1 MIRVGIDARLLA
13 LPTTGIG
20 RYTAEFC
27 KRLVNYPGN
36 FFLYSAAP
44 FSKDEWVQSNVHIR
58 SCNYQSRVS
67 TLAWSQTKLPLWAKR
82 DRLDL
87 FWGPSHR
94 LPSCMPLGIARVVTI
109 HDLVWKFAGTT
120 MPPVNHWFERQ
131 LMPRAIALADRIVTV
146 SQSTAEAVM
155 EEYPSA
161 QGRVR
166 MIYPGA
172 TMLPMSKRV
181 KSLSNIS
188 VNQPYFLFVGTLE
201 PRKNL
206 PRLLSAYA
214 SLDSLLR
221 KKAKLVLAGDR
232 GWGDINISA
241 LIKRLQL
248 TEDVIL
254 TGYVSDDD
262 LSTLYTNALFVAMPS
277 LYEGFGLPI
286 IEAMAHGKTVLTSDR
301 SSMPEVVGN
310 AGITVDPFNEK
321 SIAGA
326 LKSLIGNDKLRNT
339 LNQKTTENIKRF
351 SWQNSA
357 QAMWNVFN
365 ESIIARTELI
375 KDCKL
380 KD

>member
-1 MIRVGIDARLLA
+1 
-13 LPTTGIG
+13 
-20 RYTAEFC
+20 
-27 KRLVNYPGN
+27 
-36 FFLYSAAP
+36 
-44 FSKDEWVQSNVHIR
+44 
-58 SCNYQSRVS
+58 
-67 TLAWSQTKLPLWAKR
+67 
-82 DRLDL
+82 
-87 FWGPSHR
+87 
-94 LPSCMPLGIARVVTI
+94 
-109 HDLVWKFAGTT
+109 
-120 MPPVNHWFERQ
+120 
-131 LMPRAIALADRIVTV
+131 
-146 SQSTAEAVM
+146 
-155 EEYPSA
+155 
-161 QGRVR
+161 
-166 MIYPGA
+166 
-172 TMLPMSKRV
+172 MLPMSKRV